1 MAPQRKDPADR
12 KTLTIRVRVTE
23 DQRRVLQAAAD
34 KLDFELSFWLR
45 RLALEEAARINGRG
59 TRKARE
65 K

>member
-12 KTLTIRVRVTE
+12 KTLTIRIRVTE
-23 DQRRVLQAAAD
+23 EQRRVLQAAAD

-45 RLALEEAARINGRG
+45 RLALEEATRINERG
-59 TRKARE
+59 ARRTRE

>member
-12 KTLTIRVRVTE
+12 KTLTIRIRVTE
-23 DQRRVLQAAAD
+23 EQRRDLQAAAD

-45 RLALEEAARINGRG
+45 RLALEEAGRINGRG
-59 TRKARE
+59 ARKTRE